1 MVAPRA
7 AWRGQKLVF
16 TSHES
21 LPKGLPKE
29 LVRWLC
35 ITSMGFNSFMDA
47 DAASKTKLNP
57 SQQITQIQLKM
68 APYRCRCTKCLES
81 RIQMPSDA
89 FPNSKQIPQMQ
100 AQIAFWWQTK
110 VNRPPKHAPKCF
122 AGPPW
127 LDWGGK
133 WPCGA
138 WWRPFWLYDFKQMLQ
153 M

>member
-1 MVAPRA
+1 MQLYGV
-7 AWRGQKLVF
+7 
-16 TSHES
+16 
-21 LPKGLPKE
+21 
-29 LVRWLC
+29 
-35 ITSMGFNSFMDA
+35 GFNSFMDA

-57 SQQITQIQLKM
+57 SQQISQIQLKM
-68 APYRCRCTKCLES
+68 TSHRCRCTKCLES

-138 WWRPFWLYDFKQMLQ
+138 
-153 M
+153 